1 MNEQIESRTVYIIS
15 SENKNMAEYFMK
27 ANTYAKPVFR
37 KPTGAIVRVVKTT
50 LCGTDIYIIK

>member
-37 KPTGAIVRVVKTT
+37 KPTGAIVRIVKTT